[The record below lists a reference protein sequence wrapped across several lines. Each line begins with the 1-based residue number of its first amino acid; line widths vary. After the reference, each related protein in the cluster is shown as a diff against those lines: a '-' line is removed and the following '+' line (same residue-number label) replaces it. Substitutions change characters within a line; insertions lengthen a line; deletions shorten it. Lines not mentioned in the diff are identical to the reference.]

1 MRSLALCTI
10 GAFLLWAMAAFAQTT
25 AQPGTP
31 GTAPGASQQTTPGAG
46 QQSGPGMGQQP
57 AGESPTMNEQTNT
70 ADTGTHEKTL
80 KGCVESNNGQYEL
93 QTKKG
98 KEVALTGQDVA
109 AHVGHEVKV
118 KGTWEKGNM
127 SNTSQAGT
135 AGAERAFNVTSVKM
149 ISDSCNGG
157 KHHQKSDTMG
167 TPGTGTQTSPES
179 GTGTGTG
186 TGATPPQ

>member
-10 GAFLLWAMAAFAQTT
+10 GAFLLWAMGAFAQTT

-31 GTAPGASQQTTPGAG
+31 GTAPGASQQTTPA
-46 QQSGPGMGQQP
+46 PGMGQQP

-70 ADTGTHEKTL
+70 ASTGTHEKTL
-80 KGCVESNNGQYEL
+80 KGCVESENGQYEL

-127 SNTSQAGT
+127 SNTSQGGT
-135 AGAERAFNVTSVKM
+135 MGAERAFNVTSLKM
-149 ISDSCNGG
+149 VSDTCKGG
-157 KHHQKSDTMG
+157 KHHHKSDSMG
-167 TPGTGTQTSPES
+167 TPGTQSSPGT